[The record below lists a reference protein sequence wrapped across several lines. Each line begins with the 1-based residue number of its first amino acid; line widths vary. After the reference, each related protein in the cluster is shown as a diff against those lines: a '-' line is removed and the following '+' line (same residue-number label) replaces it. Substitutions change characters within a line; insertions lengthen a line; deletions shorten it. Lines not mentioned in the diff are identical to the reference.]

1 MEDNL
6 EYLEKARKGD
16 ERSFGRLV
24 NQYESQVYATVVGM
38 LGETNSA
45 KDVTQEVFIRFYK
58 AMKTFRADAKISTYL
73 SRIAI
78 NLSINELNRRKK
90 RRWLSIQRDVPN
102 LEISDHAASAEQQE
116 LRDSLRIAL
125 QTLTPEFRA
134 VVVLRLVDGY
144 SVQETADILGLPQ
157 GTVAS
162 RLARAQK
169 KLQETLKQ
177 WL

>member
-1 MEDNL
+1 MEDKL
-6 EYLEKARKGD
+6 ECLEKARCGD
-16 ERSFGRLV
+16 EKSFARLV
-24 NQYESQVYATVVGM
+24 NQYEGQVYATALGM
-38 LGETNSA
+38 LGETNTA

-58 AMKTFRADAKISTYL
+58 AIKTFRGDARISTYL

-78 NLSINELNRRKK
+78 NLSINELNKRKR
-90 RRWLSIQRDVPN
+90 RRWLSLQRDLPH
-102 LEISDHAASAEQQE
+102 LELSDHSAAAEQQE
-116 LRDSLRIAL
+116 LRDSLKKAL

-144 SVQETADILGLPQ
+144 SVQETAEILNVPQ

-169 KLQETLKQ
+169 KLQQTLKQ